1 MRFRNFNSGFT
12 DCRRNI
18 LCKLRAW
25 ARDEP
30 SFEPEILELVSPEFI
45 SPEGSQASRGNDD
58 AARPREEAIAIHF
71 SEMKAVRPEAVRA
84 TYVFQAL
91 QRAGRA
97 LRGGGSDF
105 YHLSHATTRLHA
117 FWSHS
122 WHGNKWM
129 KVATLLFLIPQQ
141 LHARSLVRPS
151 GLSSD
156 SSGRS
161 VQLDKIRQLCELL
174 VPSCRICSIRIGHAV
189 LAQPA
194 ACFLGQDL
202 LPSVQPRKEG
212 GRHVQFGGD
221 PEKCRYAFGSV
232 GPELR
237 AAPVVFVPYSRLRI
251 LFTFCGL
258 GLLIYARY

>member
-1 MRFRNFNSGFT
+1 MQS
-12 DCRRNI
+12 
-18 LCKLRAW
+18 A

-71 SEMKAVRPEAVRA
+71 SEMKALRPEAVRA

-105 YHLSHATTRLHA
+105 YHLSQATKRIHA

-129 KVATLLFLIPQQ
+129 KVATLLFLSNSTPAA
-141 LHARSLVRPS
+141 LL
-151 GLSSD
+151 GLAASVLTALAVQYNWIRSD
-156 SSGRS
+156 SSVNYWCLAVGSAAYALGMLFWRS
-161 VQLDKIRQLCELL
+161 R
-174 VPSCRICSIRIGHAV
+174 
-189 LAQPA
+189 
-194 ACFLGQDL
+194 
-202 LPSVQPRKEG
+202 
-212 GRHVQFGGD
+212 
-221 PEKCRYAFGSV
+221 
-232 GPELR
+232 
-237 AAPVVFVPYSRLRI
+237 
-251 LFTFCGL
+251 
-258 GLLIYARY
+258 